1 MEMSYLAEKSSRI
14 QGFYKKT
21 IAERVQIVKEWAN
34 LSEADVSVLQK
45 TIEPMGGANG
55 NFFIENVI
63 GVMQVPLGVA
73 TNFKVNGKDY
83 LVPMALEEASV
94 VAAASNSAKV
104 TLKHGGFHCTNT
116 GPLMIGQIQCV
127 NVADPF
133 ATKFKILE
141 VKDEI
146 IQKANEQDPVLIKF
160 GGGCKDMEVRVLDT
174 NRGPMVITHLI
185 VNTGDAM
192 GANAVNTMVEAV
204 APIIERVSGGRVFL
218 RILSNLAD
226 KRIVRA
232 RAIFNKEE
240 LATDDMTGDQVVDG
254 ILEAYAFAAADP
266 YRAATHNKGIMN
278 AISAITLATAN
289 DWRAIEA
296 GAHSYAGHTGHYT
309 SLTTY
314 EKDKDGN
321 LIGTIELPLALGLV
335 GGATRIHPVAQI
347 VMKILGV
354 KKATELA
361 EIVASAG
368 LAQNFGAMRALATT
382 GIQAGHMRLH
392 ARNMAMDAI
401 NQSGADPKLADQ
413 IVNRLIKEKGKV
425 TMDRI
430 QTILTELSKK

>member
-1 MEMSYLAEKSSRI
+1 MSEKTSRFS
-14 QGFYKKT
+14 GFFKKT
-21 IAERVQIVKEWAN
+21 IEERIQIVKEWAN
-34 LSEADVSVLQK
+34 LTDEEVATLHATLQ
-45 TIEPMGGANG
+45 PMGGMEHG
-55 NFFIENVI
+55 NFFIENVV
-63 GVMQVPLGVA
+63 GVMQVPLGIA

-83 LVPMALEEASV
+83 LVPLALEEASV

-116 GPLMIGQIQCV
+116 GPIMIGQIQCV

-133 ATKFKILE
+133 AAKMKIFE
-141 VKDEI
+141 ARDEI
-146 IQKANEQDPVLIKF
+146 IAKANEQDPVLLKF
-160 GGGCKDMEVRVLDT
+160 GGGCKEIEVRVLDT
-174 NRGPMVITHLI
+174 IRGPMVVTHLI

-192 GANAVNTMVEAV
+192 GANAVNTMVEAC
-204 APIIERVSGGRVFL
+204 APLIERVTGGRVFL

-226 KRIVRA
+226 RRIVRA

-240 LATDDMTGDQVVDG
+240 LATEDMTGDQVVDG
-254 ILEAYAFAAADP
+254 ILEAYAFAAADS

-296 GAHSYAGHTGHYT
+296 GAHSYAARTGHYT

-321 LIGTIELPLALGLV
+321 LIGTIEVPLALGLV
-335 GGATRIHPVAQI
+335 GGATRIHPVAKI
-347 VMKILGV
+347 AVKILGIT
-354 KKATELA
+354 KATELA
-361 EIVASAG
+361 EVVASVG

-392 ARNMAMDAI
+392 ARNMAMDVIHQA
-401 NQSGADPKLADQ
+401 GADPKLADE
-413 IVNRLIKEKGKV
+413 IVSRIVKEKGKV
-425 TMDRI
+425 TVDRI
-430 QTILTELSKK
+430 QKILAELTK

>member
-1 MEMSYLAEKSSRI
+1 
-14 QGFYKKT
+14 
-21 IAERVQIVKEWAN
+21 
-34 LSEADVSVLQK
+34 
-45 TIEPMGGANG
+45 
-55 NFFIENVI
+55 
-63 GVMQVPLGVA
+63 
-73 TNFKVNGKDY
+73 
-83 LVPMALEEASV
+83 
-94 VAAASNSAKV
+94 
-104 TLKHGGFHCTNT
+104 
-116 GPLMIGQIQCV
+116 
-127 NVADPF
+127 
-133 ATKFKILE
+133 
-141 VKDEI
+141 
-146 IQKANEQDPVLIKF
+146 
-160 GGGCKDMEVRVLDT
+160 
-174 NRGPMVITHLI
+174 
-185 VNTGDAM
+185 
-192 GANAVNTMVEAV
+192 
-204 APIIERVSGGRVFL
+204 
-218 RILSNLAD
+218 
-226 KRIVRA
+226 
-232 RAIFNKEE
+232 
-240 LATDDMTGDQVVDG
+240 
-254 ILEAYAFAAADP
+254 
-266 YRAATHNKGIMN
+266 MN